1 MANGNSLKVF
11 IYTHDYINSN
21 KEYIKQPG
29 LIYTFSY
36 TCLFVAWFDYYTTI
50 LRVYMID
57 LTTDQ
62 LTFHL
67 NSLLERFQFPH
78 PEDHIHRALV
88 IAFSALIFIINEM
101 EDTARMLLNL
111 EYQH

>member
-1 MANGNSLKVF
+1 MWQEIALLLLLVARTWAGQIVGNS
-11 IYTHDYINSN
+11 
-21 KEYIKQPG
+21 
-29 LIYTFSY
+29 
-36 TCLFVAWFDYYTTI
+36 WFDYYTTI

-111 EYQH
+111 DRLAVLAALHIATRYMY